1 MKIIFDAFECG
12 GHHIATDIFATII
25 IVGAVIVN
33 AAAAAAA
40 TATVIVIIVIARA
53 DIVIIF
59 DLNAFGFITTILK
72 PNFHLCCR

>member
-33 AAAAAAA
+33 AAAAAA